1 METLLPETWF
11 DTTLWALI
19 IFLSIWLLKQMLEKP
34 TPPTV
39 EKVKPPKPNGKP
51 KKSGDKGKERDQKK
65 PMEVEEVTPIV
76 VPYGL
81 VLNRDQNLLEEIK
94 KSCGEGSLGLI
105 AVSDVPGYLDLR
117 NKLLELGY
125 EFSKLPEE
133 TKSIYEH
140 SQSHYS
146 FGYSMGKE
154 FLKKG
159 VPDTFKSSFYA
170 NPEYDEPTTDPE
182 QIALYPEV
190 CCPNIWPREHLPALE
205 FAFKELGQLI
215 TSVGALLAY
224 HLDQYV
230 LSVHGDKYRPENWMS
245 TIIKNS
251 RACKARLL
259 HYFEVPENTSIDT
272 GDFGNWCGTHTDHSS
287 LTGLTSAIFRDTRT
301 NQIVSCPDPA
311 AGLYVQ
317 LRSGR
322 VVKIKI
328 PPECIAF
335 QIGEVSQIQSGGVL
349 RATMHAV
356 RGLNPPHSSHICRDT
371 FAVFMQP
378 DSRHILAIPEGISL
392 EKVAVGQYKEGQ
404 NFGEFGKAT
413 IDHYYNS

>member
-1 METLLPETWF
+1 LISWKKLKKLSPE
-11 DTTLWALI
+11 
-19 IFLSIWLLKQMLEKP
+19 S
-34 TPPTV
+34 
-39 EKVKPPKPNGKP
+39 NGKP
-51 KKSGDKGKERDQKK
+51 AKKSKDKKVSGGDQNK
-65 PMEVEEVTPIV
+65 PMQVEVEEVTPIV
-76 VPYGL
+76 ITYDQVK
-81 VLNRDQNLLEEIK
+81 NRDLDLLEEIK
-94 KSCGEGSLGLI
+94 NSCGEGGIGLI
-105 AVSDVPGYLDLR
+105 AVSDVPGYLEMR
-117 NKLLELGY
+117 NRLLEIGY
-125 EFSKLPEE
+125 EFSKLPEK

-146 FGYSMGKE
+146 FGYSHGKE
-154 FLKKG
+154 MLKKG
-159 VPDTFKSSFYA
+159 VPDTYKSSFYA

-182 QIALYPEV
+182 KIARYPEV
-190 CCPNIWPREHLPALE
+190 CCPNIWPRDHLPALE
-205 FAFKELGQLI
+205 FAFKDLGKLI

-224 HLDQYV
+224 HLDKYV
-230 LSVHGDKYRPENWMS
+230 LSIHGDKYRPENWMS

-251 RACKARLL
+251 KACKARLL
-259 HYFEVPENTSIDT
+259 HYFEVPENTNIDT
-272 GDFGNWCGTHTDHSS
+272 GDFGNWCGSHTDHSS
-287 LTGLTSAIFRDTRT
+287 LTGLTSALFYDTKT
-301 NQIVSCPDPA
+301 DKIISCPDA
-311 AGLYVQ
+311 SAGLYVQ

-328 PPECIAF
+328 PPGCIAY

-356 RGLNPPHSSHICRDT
+356 KGLNPPHSSHVCRDT

-378 DSRHILAIPEGISL
+378 DSEHMLAIPEGISEPL